1 MIGYLRVSTEEQA
14 TSGLGL
20 EAQREAIQR
29 YADQQGWTVVW
40 YEDAGLSA
48 KSLARPA
55 LQEALARLHPK
66 KRDVDGLLVAKLD
79 RLSRSVVDFAGVLE
93 LARARKWALVAID
106 LGVDT
111 STPTG
116 ELVANV
122 MMSVAQWERRVI
134 GERTSAAM
142 QAAKRQGKR
151 ISRDPVLPAATADKV
166 LELRSEGLS
175 FARIA
180 TRLNEEGVPA
190 ALGGVWHTSTVSR
203 TLARLAR
210 AAETETSTKEPIAA
224 PAA

>member
-1 MIGYLRVSTEEQA
+1 MAIMIGYLRVSTDEQA
-14 TSGLGL
+14 NSGLGL
-20 EAQREAIQR
+20 DAQRDTIQR
-29 YADQQGWTVVW
+29 YADAHGWEVVW

-48 KSLARPA
+48 KSLDRPQ
-55 LQEALARLHPK
+55 LQAALARMNIIPK
-66 KRDVDGLLVAKLD
+66 RRDVDGIVVAKLD

-142 QAAKRQGKR
+142 QAAKRQGR
-151 ISRDPVLPAATADKV
+151 HMGRVSALLPSTGDRLLTLRAT
-166 LELRSEGLS
+166 
-175 FARIA
+175 
-180 TRLNEEGVPA
+180 
-190 ALGGVWHTSTVSR
+190 R
-203 TLARLAR
+203 TLAGTAAQLNAEGLTTATGAPWSANAVGKVQKRL
-210 AAETETSTKEPIAA
+210 E
-224 PAA
+224 